1 MNLALM
7 LFAAVELI
15 APADR
20 SVVKLLPECQR
31 EILAGKTLAEREA
44 MFDAD
49 KKGDRH
55 LLKAGHVW
63 RTGIPVVFSWKV
75 TDGEKGPWELEVSR
89 KADMSGARRFMFKT
103 KVTPKDGIYTNELP
117 YANYEIGRRY
127 YWRIT
132 SNISCHKYAH
142 GRTCD
147 CQDRKRPVQSPVYSF
162 VTEDL
167 APRWIMLQGLTG
179 NIRDLGGR
187 IGSGGRRIRQGMIF
201 RGTRFEENSIDG
213 IVPGESRL
221 TVQDVNY
228 LRDTLGIKTDLDLR
242 MEYEVANAKQSQ
254 LGPDVRYVQ
263 RSSEGYKRIFG
274 HGKKIMAENFRE
286 FLDERNYPIYFHC
299 AAGADRTGSLAYVLN
314 GILGVD
320 RHGLETDWE
329 ATFYPTIPDQEHKD
343 NPKFWCRESHF
354 NDGFEK
360 YGDANTP
367 WNRRIELYL
376 LDCGVTMEEIEKFR
390 SIMLE

>member
-1 MNLALM
+1 MNCLLM

-15 APADR
+15 APKDQ
-20 SVVKLLPECQR
+20 SVVHLLPPCQR
-31 EILAGKTLAEREA
+31 EIIAGKTLAEREA
-44 MFDAD
+44 IFDAD
-49 KKGDRH
+49 RKGDRH

-63 RTGIPVVFSWKV
+63 RTGIPVVFSWKC

-89 KADMSGARRFMFKT
+89 NADMSDARRFMFKT
-103 KVTPKDGIYTNELP
+103 KKEPKDGIYTNELP

-127 YWRIT
+127 YWRVTAGI
-132 SNISCHKYAH
+132 ICHKYAH
-142 GRTCD
+142 GRKCD
-147 CQDRKRPVQSPVYSF
+147 CKDRRAPVQSQIRSF

-167 APRWIMLQGLTG
+167 APRWIMLKGEAG

-187 IGSGGRRIRQGMIF
+187 IGLGGKRVRQGMIF
-201 RGTRFEENSIDG
+201 RGTRFEENSVDG

-221 TVQDVNY
+221 TVSDLRY
-228 LRDTLGIKTDLDLR
+228 LRNTLGIKTDLDLR
-242 MEYEVANAKQSQ
+242 MEYETANAKQSQ
-254 LGPDVRYVQ
+254 LGPDVRYIL
-263 RSSEGYKRIFG
+263 RSSNGYKRIFG
-274 HGKKIMAENFRE
+274 RNKKIMAENFRE

-314 GILGVD
+314 GILGVS

-343 NPKFWCRESHF
+343 NPKYWCRESHF
-354 NDGFEK
+354 NDGFGK
-360 YGDANTP
+360 YGDAETS